1 MKNKRWFRLTGWLL
15 SLVMLLTVISVA
27 TFAEEGSV
35 NTDESNEMKPVPEMI
50 KRPAEVDITDSTQFA
65 YTDNNGKAVKVDEM
79 NPNIENRMTLTVS
92 GLNGNQAIMKET
104 VMTVTLPEN
113 VKITNKGLAE
123 FSNDAVNAG
132 VTDGK
137 LYLSWKGDKQ
147 DAVTA
152 TFTIL
157 PNIKTENDL
166 SGSYVLGTESKV
178 MLSIGSFTH
187 DNRHR
192 LNASEFTERD
202 GKIWPITDV
211 DPVWTLTHVSGDYY
225 TICSKNTGEYL
236 YVSPTADSSHY
247 AKSLYLVSADQ
258 ETAQKILVK
267 NRGNGYYSFHYN
279 NVGAF
284 TNVGE
289 HAFNGFAFYVKDT
302 AGGAANEKFKL
313 YPVSALG
320 HEPTKDI
327 SGTWTVYN
335 EQQKTVLTVKDNAIA
350 SVRYKFKNGTE
361 MFPNSDTVKWTF
373 EHINRDWYTIKAGD
387 KYLNVSNTG
396 VSVSSTAQHLLIKSD
411 NNFNSIVISNG
422 EFDTVNIA
430 FVLNAPSYSSFNTI
444 KKTINNNTRFKLT
457 ESVSDEQFDISGE
470 WAIITPSSG
479 AVVLA
484 KASGSNKL
492 ASSTYGAMEDGTIIT
507 ANEEDSISWTFTKED
522 GNWYS
527 VRSQDGKYL
536 SIKDAAVSLSDEKTL
551 VYIQKDNNQY
561 RITNG
566 SMYGL
571 NNSGNNAKNGYG
583 GNNSADLNA
592 SNEWHEL
599 KKTSTVTNRLF
610 LDLNGGTGDTTPNVI
625 AAESGTKVTL
635 PDLKA
640 TKNGNEFIGWC
651 EVKSVY
657 LKTAGTNHTYHDVYK
672 PGTTYTM
679 KTGKNTLYAIYNDKG
694 TKKVRFGIRK
704 DGVIQDE
711 PNGYDVKNYIGHFEQ
726 ELDILK
732 ETHWVIDIDSTKP
745 VNGYYVVNDVTA
757 NLNYMPSAET
767 IAKALI
773 DEGGVVFDPE
783 TQYIHYY
790 VMKCVEDTTWK
801 IDGVIRNKEKV
812 GVTYNANVPGTE
824 KTLVKNMPGG
834 EQVVIGSEILV
845 GTNAGSTDVM
855 RPSREG
861 YLFTGWNTKP
871 DGSGTSYSEGHYV
884 KLTENL
890 NLYAQWMDIRDGQMV
905 IFIHSDWPDGKLSY
919 VGARITL
926 TAELTG
932 FEGRE
937 YTLQWQYAVG
947 DSDNWIDIAGANN
960 DTYIFTLDEINTHY
974 NWRCVARDVR

>member
-1 MKNKRWFRLTGWLL
+1 MKNRHWFRLAGWLL
-15 SLVMLLTVISVA
+15 TLVMLLMVIPAA
-27 TFAEEGSV
+27 TFAEDNGGNSLPSEYY
-35 NTDESNEMKPVPEMI
+35 KPTGDMLT
-50 KRPAEVDITDSTQFA
+50 RPAEVDITASTQFA
-65 YTDNNGKAVKVDEM
+65 YTDNNGKAVTVDAM
-79 NPNIENRMTLTVS
+79 NPNIENRVTLTVS
-92 GLNGNQAIMKET
+92 GLNGNQAIVKET
-104 VMTVTLPEN
+104 VMTVTLPEDI
-113 VKITNKGLAE
+113 KITSKGLNE
-123 FSNDAVNAG
+123 FSNDAVSAS

-152 TFTIL
+152 TFAVL
-157 PNIKTENDL
+157 PQVKTENDL
-166 SGSYVLGTESKV
+166 RGRFVLGTAHKAILGTAAF
-178 MLSIGSFTH
+178 MT
-187 DNRHR
+187 DNRYK
-192 LNASEFTERD
+192 LNASHFEEKD
-202 GKIWPITDV
+202 GKIYPITDE
-211 DPVWTLTHVSGDYY
+211 DPVWVLTHVSGDYY
-225 TICSKNTGEYL
+225 TVRSERTGQYI
-236 YVSPTADSSHY
+236 YISPTNANGY
-247 AKSLYLVSADQ
+247 KANSLYLVSGDE

-267 NRGNGYYSFHYN
+267 DVGGGYYSFSYN
-279 NVGAF
+279 NYAINNSSN
-284 TNVGE
+284 TP
-289 HAFNGFAFYVKDT
+289 AKGFGCWTY
-302 AGGAANEKFKL
+302 GGGANEKFKL

-335 EQQKTVLTVKDNAIA
+335 EQQKTVLNVNDNAIA

-361 MFPNSDTVKWTF
+361 IFPNSDTVKWTF

-387 KYLNVSNTG
+387 KYLNVSDKG

-411 NNFNSIVISNG
+411 NNFDSIVISNG

-430 FVLNAPSYSSFNTI
+430 FALNAPSYSSFNSA
-444 KKTINNNTRFKLT
+444 KTVFNNNTKFKLT

-479 AVVLA
+479 AVMLA

-492 ASSTYGAMEDGTIIT
+492 ASSTFVTMGDGTIYT
-507 ANEEDSISWTFTKED
+507 DAEASISWILTKED

-527 VRSQDGKYL
+527 VRTQDGKYL
-536 SIKDAAVSLSDEKTL
+536 SIKDSAVSLSDEKTL

-566 SMYGL
+566 SMFGL
-571 NNSGNNAKNGYG
+571 NNSGNNANNGYG
-583 GNNSADLNA
+583 GYNSADLNS

-599 KKTSTVTNRLF
+599 KIPSAVTSILCFDV
-610 LDLNGGTGDTTPNVI
+610 NGGDTDATPEI
-625 AAESGTKVTL
+625 IYGAAGEAATL
-635 PDLKA
+635 PDLNA
-640 TKNGNEFIGWC
+640 TKDGQNFLGWA
-651 EVKSVY
+651 ETNNIYVPARG
-657 LKTAGTNHTYHDVYK
+657 LKHTYHNVYL
-672 PGTTYTM
+672 PGMSYTM
-679 KTGKNTLYAIYNDKG
+679 NNGKHTLYAVYNTIDRN
-694 TKKVRFGIRK
+694 VQFGIRR
-704 DGVIQDE
+704 DGVIVDE
-711 PNGYDVKNYIGHFEQ
+711 PNDNNVNDYIGHFTKKN
-726 ELDILK
+726 ILK
-732 ETHWVIDIDSTKP
+732 TGYWVIDIDATKP
-745 VNGYYVVNDVTA
+745 VEDYYVNNNVIA
-757 NLNYMPSAET
+757 ALNSVPSAEE
-767 IAKALI
+767 IAAALKK
-773 DEGGVVFDPE
+773 EGNVDFDPE

-790 VMKCVEDTTWK
+790 VLKYATPKWK
-801 IDGVIRNKEKV
+801 VDGVIRNKEKV

-824 KTLVKNMPGG
+824 KTLVKNLPGG

-845 GTNAGSTDVM
+845 GTNAGSTDVL

-861 YLFTGWNTKP
+861 YLFTGWNTEP
-871 DGSGTSYSEGHYV
+871 DGSGISYSEGHYV